1 MTGPEQHGAAQL
13 VNLMSITMFWLVVF
27 LSCCSGGSLQ
37 ACRLGDI
44 GYNRQSLLPQCVV
57 ANDAFRLQVLAIC
70 REQRSEHVIG
80 FLGETLLA

>member
-1 MTGPEQHGAAQL
+1 MTGPEQHEAAQL
-13 VNLMSITMFWLVVF
+13 VNVYNNVWLVVF

-57 ANDAFRLQVLAIC
+57 ANHTFRLQVLAIC

>member
-1 MTGPEQHGAAQL
+1 MF
-13 VNLMSITMFWLVVF
+13 ITMFGWWFFLVVA
-27 LSCCSGGSLQ
+27 LAVPYKL

-44 GYNRQSLLPQCVV
+44 GYNRESLLPQCVV
-57 ANDAFRLQVLAIC
+57 ANNTFRLQVLAIC